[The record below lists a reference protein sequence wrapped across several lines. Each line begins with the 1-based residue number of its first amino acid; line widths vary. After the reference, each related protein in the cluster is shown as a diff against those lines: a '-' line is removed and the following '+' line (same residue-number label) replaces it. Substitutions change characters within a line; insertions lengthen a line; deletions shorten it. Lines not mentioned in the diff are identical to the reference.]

1 MKKPKELLRSR
12 SFRAGGYSVLVC
24 ALALAIAV
32 SLNYLAGTL
41 PQGLT
46 HRDVTQAGLFT
57 LSPQTES
64 LLQGLG
70 EDVTVYWVVQSGQE
84 DAGLEQLLQ
93 NYQAGSP
100 HFVVEKRD
108 PDLYPTFLEDYGVSP
123 FYNNSLLVT
132 LGSRYRYVGYYDIY
146 PYDTEAQ
153 SFAGEQKLTAALQFV
168 TSPSLPKIY
177 FTTGHGEE
185 SLPEDFS
192 QALEGANFSSETI
205 SLLSAMSV
213 PEDAAALAILGPEKD
228 FDEQELE
235 AVEEYLMN
243 GGSLLYLSDPMDRRP
258 QKLEALLSAWGLTA
272 QEGVVVE
279 GSSNYFALATPYYLM
294 PDLESHAITDP
305 LSTGGYYVLL
315 PIAHGLTV
323 TQATDL
329 TTEVLLRTSA
339 RAYSKID
346 GLNAGTTQRETGD
359 LSGPFPLA
367 AASERSLDEGLSSRV
382 VWVGSVGLINTQA
395 NSRVSGGNQDFF
407 VNALSW
413 LANQEEGITI
423 HAKSLENQ
431 YLTLSDGTAQ
441 VLAAVFLAVI
451 PGAFLAVGLS
461 VNVGRKRR

>member
-32 SLNYLAGTL
+32 SLNFLAGAL

-93 NYQAGSP
+93 NYQAGSA
-100 HFVVEKRD
+100 HFVMQKRD

-132 LGSRYRYVGYYDIY
+132 LGSRYRYVSYYDIY
-146 PYDTEAQ
+146 PYDTETQ

-177 FTTGHGEE
+177 FTIGHGEE

-192 QALEGANFSSETI
+192 QALEGANYSSETI
-205 SLLSAMSV
+205 SLLSSMSV

-258 QKLEALLSAWGLTA
+258 QKLEALPREIEFRKELPKTLVGKVAYRVLEEEANAKAGPRRSACQTRHGGGFRTPARSAPPDRPPAVRKGIRSAGHRPEYHGCGRSPPWQAFCSRSRSALWPPGGRPSHRHTA
-272 QEGVVVE
+272 
-279 GSSNYFALATPYYLM
+279 P
-294 PDLESHAITDP
+294 
-305 LSTGGYYVLL
+305 
-315 PIAHGLTV
+315 
-323 TQATDL
+323 
-329 TTEVLLRTSA
+329 
-339 RAYSKID
+339 
-346 GLNAGTTQRETGD
+346 
-359 LSGPFPLA
+359 
-367 AASERSLDEGLSSRV
+367 
-382 VWVGSVGLINTQA
+382 
-395 NSRVSGGNQDFF
+395 
-407 VNALSW
+407 
-413 LANQEEGITI
+413 
-423 HAKSLENQ
+423 
-431 YLTLSDGTAQ
+431 
-441 VLAAVFLAVI
+441 
-451 PGAFLAVGLS
+451 
-461 VNVGRKRR
+461 